1 MRNVEH
7 DRDFDHRGH
16 LDPDGHREE
25 EDAVFDDQKSH
36 HVREDARAH
45 DDEDQPAQQGVER
58 HAEEDQIDRLL
69 GDAVGDRDAR
79 HERREP
85 TAPAS

>member
-1 MRNVEH
+1 M
-7 DRDFDHRGH
+7 
-16 LDPDGHREE
+16 
-25 EDAVFDDQKSH
+25 
-36 HVREDARAH
+36 REDARAH

-79 HERREP
+79 HERRERQHQRVELRG
-85 TAPAS
+85 AGGRDAVDLRAADHGEENRRYDDRLE